1 MKNHHLSLTRIFI
14 AIGISLLLLLIPL
27 IASLLSADV
36 NWSPMDYLVGGILL
50 TGLFLAVGVLYR
62 LGKSI
67 TWKVILIAITLI
79 FFLLIWL
86 ELAVGIFNS
95 PFAGS

>member
-1 MKNHHLSLTRIFI
+1 MKNHQLSITRIFI
-14 AIGISLLLLLIPL
+14 AIGISLLLLLIAL
-27 IASLLSADV
+27 IASFLSSDV
-36 NWSPMDYLVGGILL
+36 NWSPMDYLVGGTLL
-50 TGLFLAVGVLYR
+50 TGLVLAVGILYR
-62 LGKSI
+62 LVKSI
-67 TWKVILIAITLI
+67 TWTVILIAITLI

>member
-1 MKNHHLSLTRIFI
+1 MKNHQLPITRIFI

-27 IASLLSADV
+27 IASWLSSDV
-36 NWSPMDYLVGGILL
+36 NWSPMDYLLGGTLL
-50 TGLFLAVGVLYR
+50 TGLFLAIGILYR

-67 TWKVILIAITLI
+67 IWKVILLAITLI